1 MKMNADKQEA
11 RQAVLARQ
19 VARLERQLDQLHE
32 VDRRFVSVRLALFVV
47 GILAGVVA
55 LFSVGLEASLLIF
68 GVTFT
73 AFAVVVWLH
82 QRIQRTIAQFEGWA
96 EIRRT
101 HLARMRLAWAEIPPR
116 PWTNSTPRTPLE
128 TDFDLLGDRS
138 LHHLLD
144 TAVTLGGSQRLRAW
158 LNPAPPALA
167 TIHQRQAILQELQ
180 PAHTLRDKLT
190 LAARLAAAADTKAEP
205 ETIWDTQPLRDWLT
219 ETATPDPQL
228 QPWVWLLAIVA
239 LLNLTLL
246 GLNVAGLIGAWWY
259 LSFTVYVLLSFFK
272 SSTIR
277 QDVFSEA
284 AALAD
289 GLRPL
294 TAVFK
299 HLENHSY
306 RHQPHLRHLCQSF
319 LEADTRPSRRLQQ
332 VTRIVNGTGLRRNP
346 FLWMLLNAAVPWDY
360 FFVYQLQ
367 QLRHKLAD
375 ELPVWLEAWF
385 EVEAHCSLAT
395 FAYLHPD
402 YIVPEVKSGTQKNA
416 PLIHGRGLGH
426 PLIPQP
432 ERICNDF
439 ALDSPP
445 QVILIT
451 GSNMAGKSSFLR
463 TVGLNLVL
471 AYAGSVVPAQNLTT
485 RPMRLFSA
493 IKVTDSVSDGIS
505 YFYAEVK
512 RLKSLLDALQAADEL
527 PLFFFIDEIFR
538 GTNNRERLTGSRAY
552 IRALVGENGAGLVS
566 THDLELVHLADET
579 PHIQNKHFRETVEQ
593 GRMVFD
599 YTLRPGPCPTTNAL
613 RIMAL
618 EGLPVD
624 NDLGDK

>member
-1 MKMNADKQEA
+1 MNQNKRKQRYVNLE
-11 RQAVLARQ
+11 RQ
-19 VARLERQLDQLHE
+19 VARLEQRLTHLHE
-32 VDRRFVSVRLALFVV
+32 YNRRFVSARLIEFLLGITAAFIVLFT
-47 GILAGVVA
+47 I
-55 LFSVGLEASLLIF
+55 GLEASLLVF
-68 GVTFT
+68 GVTFV
-73 AFAVVVWLH
+73 AFGILVWLH
-82 QRIQRTIAQFEGWA
+82 QRTQRTIAQFEGWVA
-96 EIRRT
+96 IRRT
-101 HLARMRLAWAEIPPR
+101 HLARMRLDWAQISPR
-116 PWTNSTPRTPLE
+116 PWTNAAPRTPLE

-158 LNPAPPALA
+158 LNPDRPHLE

-190 LAARLAAAADTKAEP
+190 LTARLAAAQEAQSE
-205 ETIWDTQPLRDWLT
+205 ETIWDTQPLSDWLT
-219 ETATPDPQL
+219 KTDAPDPQL
-228 QPWVWLLAIVA
+228 RPWVWLLSIVA

-246 GLNVAGLIGAWWY
+246 GLNLAGFIGAWWY
-259 LSFTVYVLLSFFK
+259 GSFTVYILLSFFK
-272 SSTIR
+272 ASNIR
-277 QDVFSEA
+277 QDVFSES

-299 HLENHSY
+299 LLETHSY
-306 RHQPHLRHLCQSF
+306 RHQPHLHHLCQPF
-319 LEADTRPSRRLQQ
+319 LKTETRPSRRLQQ

-367 QLRHKLAD
+367 QLRHKLVD

-385 EVEAHCSLAT
+385 EVEALCSLAT

-402 YIVPEVKSGTQKNA
+402 YVLPEVKQRGKGV

-426 PLIPQP
+426 PLIPFA
-432 ERICNDF
+432 ERVCNDF
-439 ALDSPP
+439 ALDTPP

-471 AYAGSVVPAQNLTT
+471 AYAGSVVPAQSLTT
-485 RPMRLFSA
+485 QPLRLFSA
-493 IKVTDSVSDGIS
+493 IKITDSVSDGIS

-512 RLKSLLDALQAADEL
+512 RLKSLLDALRQEDDL

-538 GTNNRERLTGSRAY
+538 GTNNRERLIGSRAY

-579 PHIQNKHFRETVEQ
+579 PYIHNHHFRETVEE

-618 EGLPVD
+618 EGLPVAD
-624 NDLGDK
+624 VVNDISVG